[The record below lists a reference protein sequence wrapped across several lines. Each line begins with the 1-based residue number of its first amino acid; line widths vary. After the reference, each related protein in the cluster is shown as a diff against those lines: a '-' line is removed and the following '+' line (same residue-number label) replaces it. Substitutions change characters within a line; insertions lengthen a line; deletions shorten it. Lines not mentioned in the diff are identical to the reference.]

1 MNKYIGILSIVVFTL
16 FCNRAFA
23 QMPISENEVI
33 QFSGV
38 VVTEDDRGE
47 IMPLP
52 YTNVAVE
59 GTSRGVVSDLS
70 GFFSFAAL
78 QGETVSFSRIGYKTV
93 KFVIPDTLEN
103 NMYSLVQ
110 IMSEDTILLPETV
123 IFPWPSRKYFDI
135 EFLAM
140 DVSEVQRQAA
150 KENLSPEILEELQE
164 NMLVDGTEASKIL
177 LAQQAAAFRYEGQF
191 KPQRVFDP
199 LAWKQFIDAWKRG
212 DFKNKKDKK

>member
-1 MNKYIGILSIVVFTL
+1 MLITA
-16 FCNRAFA
+16 FCSKLYA
-23 QMPISENEVI
+23 QMPIDSNEVI

-38 VVTEDDRGE
+38 VITEDENGD
-47 IMPLP
+47 IMPLS

-59 GTSRGVVSDLS
+59 GTMRGEVSDLT

-78 QGETVSFSRIGYKTV
+78 QGETISFSRIGYKTV
-93 KFVIPDTLEN
+93 KFLIPDTLSN
-103 NMYSLVQ
+103 NMYSIVQ

-140 DVSEVQRQAA
+140 DISDVQRQAA
-150 KENLSPEILEELQE
+150 RENLSPEIIAELQE
-164 NMLVDGTEASKIL
+164 NMLVDGTEASRIY
-177 LAQQAAAFRYEGQF
+177 LAQQAAGFKYEGQY
-191 KPQRVFDP
+191 KPQRIFDP

-212 DFKNKKDKK
+212 DFKNKSDKK

>member
-1 MNKYIGILSIVVFTL
+1 MNKIIGISFLMLITA
-16 FCNRAFA
+16 FCSKLYA
-23 QMPISENEVI
+23 QMPIDSNEVI

-38 VVTEDDRGE
+38 VITEDENGD
-47 IMPLP
+47 IMPLS

-59 GTSRGVVSDLS
+59 GTMRGEVSDLT

-78 QGETVSFSRIGYKTV
+78 QGETISFSRIGYKTV
-93 KFVIPDTLEN
+93 KFLIPDTLSN
-103 NMYSLVQ
+103 NMYSIVQ

-140 DVSEVQRQAA
+140 DISDVQRQAA
-150 KENLSPEILEELQE
+150 RENLSPEIIAELQE
-164 NMLVDGTEASKIL
+164 NMLVDGTEASRIY
-177 LAQQAAAFRYEGQF
+177 LAQQAAGFKYEGQY
-191 KPQRVFDP
+191 KPQRIFDP

-212 DFKNKKDKK
+212 DFKNKSDKK